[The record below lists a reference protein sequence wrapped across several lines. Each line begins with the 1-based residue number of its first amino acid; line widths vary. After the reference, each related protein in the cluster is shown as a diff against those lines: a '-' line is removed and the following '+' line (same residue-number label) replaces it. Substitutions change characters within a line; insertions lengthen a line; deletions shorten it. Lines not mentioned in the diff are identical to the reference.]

1 MTGKDIESF
10 PVHTVH
16 ADRVLYRIHR
26 SINDP
31 LYFSNTG
38 DWRFD
43 LKPETGAGTCY
54 CASSVLGAFVETFG
68 RFKVLT
74 QA

>member
-1 MTGKDIESF
+1 MIDKNIESF

-16 ADRVLYRIHR
+16 PDRVLYRIHQ

-31 LYFSNTG
+31 LYFSNSG
-38 DWRFD
+38 NGRFD

-54 CASSVLGAFVETFG
+54 CASSVLA
-68 RFKVLT
+68 RLLRLSD
-74 QA
+74 A